1 MSSPPNDDGSKIHK
15 AQLKGHKGPVLC
27 IAHNSTSYPTH
38 RTKSHSK
45 KKDGQGDTGN
55 TTVVANS
62 SARSSAHSL
71 LLSGSEDGTARLWD
85 LRCGN
90 RAAVCI
96 VAPSGVNS
104 FLGTSAQM
112 DGSTPEVT
120 SVAFHPPVTPTDQ
133 CDGSDSNDQKD
144 RGTGL
149 NESAY
154 SYQFTVYLSAGNG
167 VYGYDLRNISSPVV
181 REYTHSLTDVLENKD
196 EVNQIVF
203 YNPTR
208 TGRVHLAAADDFGD
222 IRVTDSV
229 PKKTDGHG
237 SPSRSAAQKQQNKQG
252 QHCRTKVLR
261 HAEDGAAMVT
271 CTGFRPRAKGIDL
284 ASGGTDCVVK
294 LWDVSRPRR
303 PSSKYKIYQDD
314 SGANQV
320 CNPPM
325 VHCLSWSPSGRL
337 LATGLGDGTCSILHI
352 DNRKLV
358 ETCRLREGH
367 DSAVA
372 SVIFPR
378 FGVESSADIAAEDRL
393 LVSAGNDGAIL
404 LWDLGG
410 DVAGDRAVDPATLFK
425 TEQEAG
431 NPRIQDGTA
440 MEAMSIS
447 SDPKILFGIPHQKK
461 PNWVTSSSMSDP
473 VYPSTL
479 FVADTS
485 YNITAYILPRS

>member
-1 MSSPPNDDGSKIHK
+1 MSSTPNDDGSKIHK

-27 IAHNSTSYPTH
+27 IAHNSTSYATH
-38 RTKSHSK
+38 QTKSHSK
-45 KKDGQGDTGN
+45 KKNGRGDTGN
-55 TTVVANS
+55 VVANN
-62 SARSSAHSL
+62 SARSPAHSL

-96 VAPSGVNS
+96 VAPSG
-104 FLGTSAQM
+104 TSAQM
-112 DGSTPEVT
+112 NGSGPEVT
-120 SVAFHPPVTPTDQ
+120 SVAFHPSVTPDDL
-133 CDGSDSNDQKD
+133 CICSDPNDQKD

-149 NESAY
+149 NEPAY
-154 SYQFTVYLSAGNG
+154 SYQFTVYLSTGNG

-203 YNPTR
+203 HHPTR
-208 TGRVHLAAADDFGD
+208 EGRIHLAAADDFGD

-229 PKKTDGHG
+229 PDKTRGDGHG
-237 SPSRSAAQKQQNKQG
+237 SPSRSAVQKQRNNHGEQS
-252 QHCRTKVLR
+252 RTKVLR

-271 CTGFRPRAKGIDL
+271 CTGFRPRAKGMDL

-294 LWDVSRPRR
+294 LWDASRPRR
-303 PSSKYKIYQDD
+303 PSSRYKIYQDD

-325 VHCLSWSPSGRL
+325 VHSLSWSPSGRL
-337 LATGLGDGTCSILHI
+337 LATGLGDGTCSILLI

-378 FGVESSADIAAEDRL
+378 FGVESSAHITAEDRL

-425 TEQEAG
+425 TEQQAG
-431 NPRIQDGTA
+431 NSRIKDGTA

-447 SDPKILFGIPHQKK
+447 SNPKILFGIPHQMK

-485 YNITAYILPRS
+485 CDITAYILPRS